1 MHNRF
6 DKYYQ
11 EVLNGKLKFF
21 YPNFIS
27 TMITDIR
34 LLDTGTTK
42 FLMYVLLINI
52 QIQIIIMPLFWN
64 FAIAKKNVP
73 RNNVSEKIRVYF

>member
-1 MHNRF
+1 
-6 DKYYQ
+6 
-11 EVLNGKLKFF
+11 
-21 YPNFIS
+21 
-27 TMITDIR
+27 MITDIR